1 MSLVVIER
9 GGGVR
14 AHDVLAVNVG
24 LDRNVLADGEAER
37 VRVVGQREA
46 VAGRLAC
53 TENASAEGA
62 TAYACPWGARTS
74 SVCPLSVSVVSVV
87 VRGWWC
93 LVGLLWT

>member
-1 MSLVVIER
+1 MVYPPIASFIGATTIWHASRHSKTHLDHELKVSLVVIER

-46 VAGRLAC
+46 VAGRLAV
-53 TENASAEGA
+53 
-62 TAYACPWGARTS
+62 Y
-74 SVCPLSVSVVSVV
+74 
-87 VRGWWC
+87 
-93 LVGLLWT
+93 